1 VPGKVGFTGTAIAEL
16 VLKAYGMTF
25 DSIKKAGGSV
35 SFVGY
40 TDAAALMKDGH
51 SDAYMAVTSCPQST
65 IIDLHFRPGV
75 RMLPIPPEYQKK
87 VVSWSPA

>member
-1 VPGKVGFTGTAIAEL
+1 MPGKVGFTGTAIAEL

-25 DSIKKAGGSV
+25 DSIKKDGGSV

-51 SDAYMAVTSCPQST
+51 SRRLYGRY
-65 IIDLHFRPGV
+65 L
-75 RMLPIPPEYQKK
+75 L
-87 VVSWSPA
+87 SPVHHH